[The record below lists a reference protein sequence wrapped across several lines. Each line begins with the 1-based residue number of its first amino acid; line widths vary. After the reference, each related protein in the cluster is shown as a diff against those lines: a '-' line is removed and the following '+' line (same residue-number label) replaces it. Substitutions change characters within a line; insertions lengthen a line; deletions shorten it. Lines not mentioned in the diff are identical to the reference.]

1 MVPLRLA
8 SSTRNQG
15 SRLHFGVENI
25 DHLVSRLIG
34 LAWGEKTTT
43 SEMRPPHSQLTA

>member
-1 MVPLRLA
+1 
-8 SSTRNQG
+8 
-15 SRLHFGVENI
+15 LHFGVENI

>member
-1 MVPLRLA
+1 
-8 SSTRNQG
+8 
-15 SRLHFGVENI
+15 VENI